1 MQQLNVPAGLLL
13 LALAPLA
20 AAVPDESGN
29 LVEPGA
35 AAAAVSG
42 DAVMSGRLNYNVG
55 FERFENTRKLE
66 LSGAGVAGAEARQ
79 REAEVRKGFSEAR
92 EKFRAAAAANPAMRE
107 AWNMVGYT
115 SRRLGDY
122 EESLKAYEKAL
133 ALTPDYPEA
142 IEYRAELFLL
152 TGRFDEVKGAYT
164 QLLQSSPS
172 YAGVLK
178 TAMQEWVARKDAPGS
193 KAPGRDQFASW
204 VATL

>member
-1 MQQLNVPAGLLL
+1 MKMQAGYVF
-13 LALAPLA
+13 A
-20 AAVPDESGN
+20 AQHIVD
-29 LVEPGA
+29 LHLK
-35 AAAAVSG
+35 G
-42 DAVMSGRLNYNVG
+42 DATDRIPPFCIVQFDAPNA
-55 FERFENTRKLE
+55 RKLE
-66 LSGAGVAGAEARQ
+66 LSAAGLAGAEARQ

-122 EESLKAYEKAL
+122 EESLQAYDKAL

-152 TGRFDEVKGAYT
+152 TGRFDEVKRAYA

-193 KAPGRDQFASW
+193 KATGRDQFASW

>member
-1 MQQLNVPAGLLL
+1 MQQLNIPAGLLL

-42 DAVMSGRLNYNVG
+42 DAEMSGRLNYNVG

-66 LSGAGVAGAEARQ
+66 LTGAGGAYARA

-122 EESLKAYEKAL
+122 EESLQAYDKAL

-152 TGRFDEVKGAYT
+152 TGRFDEVKGAYAK
-164 QLLQSSPS
+164 LLQSSPS

-178 TAMQEWVARKDAPGS
+178 TAMQEWLARKDAPGS
-193 KAPGRDQFASW
+193 KAAGRDQFASW